1 MSGKSPSR
9 QVSVS
14 GAAGSGDFGKLK
26 VVGNLSSTRCGME
39 IIDYGGDLKNE
50 ITEVGDREQRDDFWG

>member
-1 MSGKSPSR
+1 MRTICDVIDAHAIDSNCP
-9 QVSVS
+9 
-14 GAAGSGDFGKLK
+14 
-26 VVGNLSSTRCGME
+26 SSTRCGME